1 VKYSAKSILLIGAVT
16 LVAADMPPAAPVTE
30 PLAAPTPTTAAVTAP
45 IPMPVPEREPRH
57 PVSPVD
63 VRTVTVANRAATMA
77 PIPSGFVAAMQVYPF
92 SDGVVYRA
100 YAAPGQVTDIMLQ
113 PGEVLGAVASGDTAR
128 WVIGDTTSGG
138 GGSGTGDAKRSHILV
153 KPFSAGLATNLVVTT
168 DRRTYHIALWS
179 TPATAMSALSWSY
192 PQDQLLAIQR
202 VTKDA
207 EAAAPVASDIDLT
220 ALHFNYAISGDNPD
234 WRPLRAFDDGRQT
247 YIEFPPALGQ
257 GEAPPLFLVGP
268 KGEAEL
274 LNFRQ
279 RGHFY
284 VVDRLFDAAEL
295 RLGLKHQDIVRV
307 TRLPVQRRG

>member
-1 VKYSAKSILLIGAVT
+1 VNRSAKSILLITAVT
-16 LVAADMPPAAPVTE
+16 LIAADMPPAVPAVEPSPAPVT
-30 PLAAPTPTTAAVTAP
+30 ASATAP
-45 IPMPVPEREPRH
+45 VPMPLPEREPRH
-57 PVSPVD
+57 PVSPID

-77 PIPSGFVAAMQVYPF
+77 PLPSGFVAAMQVYPF
-92 SDGVVYRA
+92 SDGIVYRA

-113 PGEVLGAVASGDTAR
+113 PGEALGAVASGDTAR
-128 WVIGDTTSGG
+128 WVIGDTI
-138 GGSGTGDAKRSHILV
+138 SGTGDAKRSHILV

-168 DRRTYHIALWS
+168 DRRTYHIALSS
-179 TPATAMSALSWSY
+179 TPATAMSALSWTY

-202 VTKDA
+202 AAKDA
-207 EAAAPVASDIDLT
+207 EAAAPVASDVDLT

-247 YIEFPPALGQ
+247 FIEFPAALGQ

-274 LNFRQ
+274 VNFRQ

-295 RLGLKHQDIVRV
+295 RLGLKHQDVVRV
-307 TRLPVQRRG
+307 TRTSVQRRG

>member
-1 VKYSAKSILLIGAVT
+1 MNHTAKSILLIGAVT
-16 LVAADMPPAAPVTE
+16 LIAADMPPSVPAVESSPAPVAASATT
-30 PLAAPTPTTAAVTAP
+30 PL
-45 IPMPVPEREPRH
+45 PMPLPEHEPRH

-63 VRTVTVANRAATMA
+63 VRAVTVANRAATMA

-92 SDGVVYRA
+92 SDGIVYRA

-128 WVIGDTTSGG
+128 WVIGDTTSG
-138 GGSGTGDAKRSHILV
+138 TGDAKRSHILV

-168 DRRTYHIALWS
+168 DRRTYHIALSS
-179 TPATAMSALSWSY
+179 TPATAMSALSWTY

-202 VTKDA
+202 AAKDA
-207 EAAAPVASDIDLT
+207 EAAAPAASGIDLT

-247 YIEFPPALGQ
+247 FIEFPAALGQ

-274 LNFRQ
+274 VNFRQ

-284 VVDRLFDAAEL
+284 VVDRLFDTAEL
-295 RLGLKHQDIVRV
+295 RLGLKHQDVVRV
-307 TRLPVQRRG
+307 TRTAVQRRG

>member
-1 VKYSAKSILLIGAVT
+1 MNRNQKSILLIGAVT
-16 LVAADMPPAAPVTE
+16 LIAADMPPAAPATGPSSSSATTPVI
-30 PLAAPTPTTAAVTAP
+30 APAP
-45 IPMPVPEREPRH
+45 IAVPDREPRH
-57 PVSPVD
+57 PVSSVD

-77 PIPSGFVAAMQVYPF
+77 PIPSGFVAAMQIYPF

-128 WVIGDTTSGG
+128 WVIGDTS
-138 GGSGTGDAKRSHILV
+138 SGTGDAKRSHILV
-153 KPFSAGLATNLVVTT
+153 KPFSAGLVTNLVVTT
-168 DRRTYHIALWS
+168 DRRTYHIALSS
-179 TPATAMSALSWSY
+179 TPATAMSALSWTY

-202 VTKDA
+202 AAKDA
-207 EAAAPVASDIDLT
+207 EAAAPVASGVDLT

-247 YIEFPPALGQ
+247 FIEFPAALGQ

-274 LNFRQ
+274 VNFRQ

-295 RLGLKHQDIVRV
+295 RLGLKHQDVVRV
-307 TRLPVQRRG
+307 TRTAVQRRG

>member
-1 VKYSAKSILLIGAVT
+1 
-16 LVAADMPPAAPVTE
+16 MPPAAPATGPSSSSATTPVI
-30 PLAAPTPTTAAVTAP
+30 APAP
-45 IPMPVPEREPRH
+45 IAVPDREPRH
-57 PVSPVD
+57 PVSSVD

-77 PIPSGFVAAMQVYPF
+77 PIPSGFVAAMQIYPF

-128 WVIGDTTSGG
+128 WVIGDTS
-138 GGSGTGDAKRSHILV
+138 SGTGDAKRSHILV
-153 KPFSAGLATNLVVTT
+153 KPFSAGLVTNLVVTT
-168 DRRTYHIALWS
+168 DRRTYHIALSS
-179 TPATAMSALSWSY
+179 TPATAMSALSWTY

-202 VTKDA
+202 AAKDA
-207 EAAAPVASDIDLT
+207 EAAAPVASGVDLT

-247 YIEFPPALGQ
+247 FIEFPAALGQ

-274 LNFRQ
+274 VNFRQ

-295 RLGLKHQDIVRV
+295 RLGLKHQDVVRV
-307 TRLPVQRRG
+307 TRTAVQRRG